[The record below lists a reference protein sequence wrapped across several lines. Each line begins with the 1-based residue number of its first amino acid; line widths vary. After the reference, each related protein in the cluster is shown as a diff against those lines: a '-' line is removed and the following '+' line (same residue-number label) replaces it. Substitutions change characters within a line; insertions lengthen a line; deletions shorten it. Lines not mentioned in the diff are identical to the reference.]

1 MGLSENKIGN
11 PEPVVEH
18 RKLYSVLCGDLNGKE
33 IQNRRG
39 HLYMCG

>member
-1 MGLSENKIGN
+1 MGLSANKIGN

-33 IQNRRG
+33 IQKRRG
-39 HLYMCG
+39 LVYVSS